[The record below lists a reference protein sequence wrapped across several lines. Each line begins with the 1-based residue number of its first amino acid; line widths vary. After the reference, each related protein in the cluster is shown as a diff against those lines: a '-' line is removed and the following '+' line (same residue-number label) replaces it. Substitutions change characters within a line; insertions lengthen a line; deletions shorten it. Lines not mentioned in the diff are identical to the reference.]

1 MFAFTLDIL
10 LAALAVAMLV
20 KGHYG
25 VTRQA
30 ALVPLAVALLDG
42 STVLQFD
49 PTLTPLLSAAMVALQ
64 VVILSSGSLLLY
76 QDAKQYRQKQAR
88 RQRRRQLVAS
98 REAFEQALNQ
108 KGRTTAGR
116 RVCA

>member
-10 LAALAVAMLV
+10 LAGLAVYMLV

-30 ALVPLAVALLDG
+30 ALVPLVVALLDG
-42 STVLQFD
+42 STVLHFD
-49 PTLTPLLSAAMVALQ
+49 PTLTPILSAAMISLQ
-64 VVILSSGSLLLY
+64 VVILSCGTLMAY
-76 QDAKQYRQKQAR
+76 KDAVHARQKRAR
-88 RQRRRQLVAS
+88 RARRHQVVES
-98 REAFEQALNQ
+98 RKAFEQALAR
-108 KGRTTAGR
+108 KGRVAVSP